1 MPTRGIVYARTGTK
15 KSSSATATAIF
26 STATAQAAGAIGPPA
41 RARAI
46 AGRVGARIVTVI
58 VVGYRSILPTISA
71 TSAGHQQRCVGWSD
85 HESSPTPTADLVAKE
100 SSAVTDSTLSAHQ
113 KIQGNPRIKQETPA
127 KHSPTTTVSSPT
139 LGAISC
145 DFIGST
151 QRHRPRGDGARVFE
165 GSGAVAVRGLQGRH
179 QATGK
184 AGGKKKERMT
194 LQGCV
199 FPSRDRGRLD

>member
-26 STATAQAAGAIGPPA
+26 LTATAQTAGAIGPPA
-41 RARAI
+41 RIRPS

-58 VVGYRSILPTISA
+58 VVGNKSVLPTISA

-85 HESSPTPTADLVAKE
+85 HESSPTTTADVSPLRRN
-100 SSAVTDSTLSAHQ
+100 TLSAHQ
-113 KIQGNPRIKQETPA
+113 KIQGNPGIKQETPA

-145 DFIGST
+145 DFIGSS

-165 GSGAVAVRGLQGRH
+165 RSGAVAVRGLQGGH

-184 AGGKKKERMT
+184 AGGKKKESMT
-194 LQGCV
+194 FQGCV